1 MELEKAYSR
10 IEEIHGLL
18 TKGEVFRGY
27 RAMPVASTGLL
38 AICGTLIAD
47 RFLAAMSSTS
57 FVLYWGA
64 IALLGFSLCTADL
77 LLENLHRGSLVLRR
91 QTLVVLGQFAPNLLV
106 GAILGLAFC
115 RLEQADVRLLPGLWG
130 LCFGMGILASRPF
143 LPRAIGW
150 VGLWYLGSGATTLLF
165 LSTASLSNR
174 SMALIFGV
182 GQVLAAAV
190 IVRDASRQRA
200 EFPAD
205 SSEGGPDHGV

>member
-1 MELEKAYSR
+1 MELEKAFSR

-38 AICGTLIAD
+38 AICGTLVAE
-47 RFLAAMSSTS
+47 RFLAQMSTTG

-64 IALLGFSLCTADL
+64 IALLGLSLCTADL

-115 RLEQADVRLLPGLWG
+115 RLQHADVRLLPGLWG
-130 LCFGMGILASRPF
+130 LCFGLGIFASRPF

-150 VGLWYLGSGATTLLF
+150 VALWYLSSGAGVLLF
-165 LSTASLSNR
+165 LSGGQFSNR
-174 SMALIFGV
+174 SMAIVFGV
-182 GQVLAAAV
+182 GQVLAATV
-190 IVRDASRQRA
+190 IARDAVRQH
-200 EFPAD
+200 AD
-205 SSEGGPDHGV
+205 SPDWGPNHET